1 MNRRLALGLLLAV
14 AALALALRLPE
25 AGRRPLHNDEAVNA
39 TKLAT
44 LFTEGRY
51 AYDPHEYHGPSLHY
65 LSLPVLWLSGAR
77 TAEDFTDFRLRLVT
91 IGFGVALVLALALF
105 ADGLGWRAVLAAAGL
120 TAISPAMVFYS
131 RYFIHEMSLVVFT
144 TLLLGAAWRWGQ
156 SRKLAWAVAA
166 GVALGLMYATKET
179 FLIPLL
185 AAGLALVAT
194 GIFGKWVPVP
204 NAGSQPPL
212 REATAPAQNRS
223 ADIPVRS
230 AAPTTVQADKHVR
243 ASAAAGPAL
252 LTLGVALL
260 VGAAFFTSFFTHWR
274 GPLDSLLTYLP
285 WLDRAGGASP
295 HIHPWTFYFERLFW
309 FHPARSPVWS
319 EVLVGLLA
327 LVGGAAALRG
337 RGLPG
342 TDLRLARFLTFFT
355 LAMIAGYTLIS
366 YKTPWCLLGF
376 LQPMLLLAGLGV
388 AGGWHW
394 LAAKPLA
401 LRVAVG
407 VALAGAALQ
416 LGWQGWRLSHEFAA
430 DKRNPY
436 TYSQTAPDVRDLVSR
451 VEGIARV
458 HPEGNAMLVKVIAP
472 ESYWPLPW
480 YLRGLKNVGWYD
492 ALPADPFAPV
502 VLAST
507 RVGAALDEK
516 SGRKWIMAGLYPL
529 RPGAFLELYVE
540 MDLWKRYVATLPPEA
555 E

>member
-77 TAEDFTDFRLRLVT
+77 TAADFTDFRLRLVT

-156 SRKLAWAVAA
+156 TRKLAWAVAA

-194 GIFGKWVPVP
+194 GIWGKWVPVP
-204 NAGSQPPL
+204 NAGSQPSL
-212 REATAPAQNRS
+212 REPTAPAQNWS

-230 AAPTTVQADKHVR
+230 AAPNTVQADQKVR
-243 ASAAAGPAL
+243 APAAAGIALHGPDLLQPAL
-252 LTLGVALL
+252 LALGVALL
-260 VGAAFFTSFFTHWR
+260 VGAVFFTSFFTHWR
-274 GPLDSLLTYLP
+274 GLLDSLLTYLP

-295 HIHPWTFYFERLFW
+295 HIHPWMFYFERLFW

-319 EVLVGLLA
+319 
-327 LVGGAAALRG
+327 
-337 RGLPG
+337 
-342 TDLRLARFLTFFT
+342 
-355 LAMIAGYTLIS
+355 
-366 YKTPWCLLGF
+366 
-376 LQPMLLLAGLGV
+376 
-388 AGGWHW
+388 
-394 LAAKPLA
+394 
-401 LRVAVG
+401 
-407 VALAGAALQ
+407 
-416 LGWQGWRLSHEFAA
+416 
-430 DKRNPY
+430 
-436 TYSQTAPDVRDLVSR
+436 
-451 VEGIARV
+451 
-458 HPEGNAMLVKVIAP
+458 
-472 ESYWPLPW
+472 
-480 YLRGLKNVGWYD
+480 
-492 ALPADPFAPV
+492 
-502 VLAST
+502 
-507 RVGAALDEK
+507 
-516 SGRKWIMAGLYPL
+516 
-529 RPGAFLELYVE
+529 
-540 MDLWKRYVATLPPEA
+540 
-555 E
+555 